1 MNIIFIGGVKF
12 SRDLLESIL
21 ENNWSISS
29 VFSYNDSK
37 KKIYSD
43 FTSLDEITAK
53 FNVKHYKVDNIND
66 EKNIEMI
73 REIKPDLILVM
84 GWSQLLNNDILKIP
98 KLGVIGSHPTELPKY
113 RGRAPISWS
122 ILKGLKE
129 SALTFFY
136 IDELGHLI
144 LDNVGNNRVSVIVP
158 ARNEEK
164 NITRC
169 LKSLQAQDY
178 DNFEVIVVDDCSTD
192 DTLKIIQKF
201 CLTDDRFISIHL
213 SEKKKNWAGK
223 NFACYQGSQKATGD
237 VLLFT
242 DADTDHNKE
251 SISSSLASFN
261 LSHSVLG
268 ISAVTG
274 VTTLFEINS
283 FDLVAEIAEHNA
295 SLFSFLF
302 IFLKITFSAFGG
314 CACLPPLVDATSPAC
329 PCLPP
334 PPPFILAILAMPLP
348 VGGSF
353 ESATT
358 SCPAVG

>member
-98 KLGVIGSHPTELPKY
+98 KLGIIGSHPTELPKY
-113 RGRAPISWS
+113 RGRAPIPWS

-136 IDELGHLI
+136 IGKGTDDGDI
-144 LDNVGNNRVSVIVP
+144 LDQR
-158 ARNEEK
+158 
-164 NITRC
+164 
-169 LKSLQAQDY
+169 
-178 DNFEVIVVDDCSTD
+178 
-192 DTLKIIQKF
+192 KF
-201 CLTDDRFISIHL
+201 
-213 SEKKKNWAGK
+213 
-223 NFACYQGSQKATGD
+223 
-237 VLLFT
+237 
-242 DADTDHNKE
+242 
-251 SISSSLASFN
+251 
-261 LSHSVLG
+261 
-268 ISAVTG
+268 
-274 VTTLFEINS
+274 
-283 FDLVAEIAEHNA
+283 
-295 SLFSFLF
+295 
-302 IFLKITFSAFGG
+302 KITDND
-314 CACLPPLVDATSPAC
+314 DATSIYDKIIEIGKIMILENLQLIHDGKSKKRKQNSAE
-329 PCLPP
+329 
-334 PPPFILAILAMPLP
+334 FIEYWPKRKPEDGRIICSKTAKEIHNLIKY
-348 VGGSF
+348 
-353 ESATT
+353 
-358 SCPAVG
+358 